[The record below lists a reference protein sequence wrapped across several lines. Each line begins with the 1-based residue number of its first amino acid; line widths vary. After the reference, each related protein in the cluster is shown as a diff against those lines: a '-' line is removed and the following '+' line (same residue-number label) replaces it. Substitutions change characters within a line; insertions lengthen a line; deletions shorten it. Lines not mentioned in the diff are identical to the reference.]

1 MDRGGAGADELTFD
15 DPFIA
20 AGRRER
26 VGSDRSHPNEDVGPS
41 RAPAYSWDAGAA
53 STPPMPPAS
62 PQPARQAR
70 AFRCGRMT
78 GWNWLVILVTAA
90 VAFGVTIA
98 RSSDAVPLGTPPP
111 APAGEGG
118 YSFLA
123 VQDDGSG
130 RPVAWDP
137 CSPIPFV
144 IRRAGEPPGG
154 EAMVRW
160 AMAEI
165 TRVTGLQFAD
175 RGYTDEAPTVS
186 RPLVVEARYGGDP
199 APVLIAWSTP
209 QEFPGLDGDVV
220 GMAGPRRVSNSTPG
234 TSRYVSG
241 ALVLDAPDLAGP
253 RVVHTG
259 LDVSRHAIL
268 HELGH
273 LVGLGHVPTPGQVMY
288 GETSPVAGFGEGDLR
303 GLHALGSGR
312 CF

>member
-1 MDRGGAGADELTFD
+1 MDRAGSTDEL
-15 DPFIA
+15 
-20 AGRRER
+20 
-26 VGSDRSHPNEDVGPS
+26 SD

-53 STPPMPPAS
+53 TAPSTPPTATPTN
-62 PQPARQAR
+62 QPAR
-70 AFRCGRMT
+70 AFRCGRMS
-78 GWNWLVILVTAA
+78 GWNWLIVLVTA
-90 VAFGVTIA
+90 VLTFGIAIA
-98 RSSDAVPLGTPPP
+98 RSSDARPLGTPLP
-111 APAGEGG
+111 APAGQGG

-130 RPVAWDP
+130 QPVAWDP

-160 AMAEI
+160 AMSEI

-175 RGYTDEAPTVS
+175 RGYTDEAPS
-186 RPLVVEARYGGDP
+186 AERPLVLDARYGSDP

-209 QEFPGLDGDVV
+209 AEFPGLAGDVV
-220 GMAGPRRVSNSTPG
+220 GMAGPRRVRNTAPG

-273 LVGLGHVPTPGQVMY
+273 LVGLDHAPTPGQVMY
-288 GETSPVAGFGEGDLR
+288 GETSPVGGFGEGDLR